1 MKTNVY
7 ESAVLINAA
16 LEDEQ
21 IEAIVTRIKDTIIN
35 NGGTIREVENWGRK
49 RLAYMVKKSKI
60 GYYAIFRFDAPPALI
75 SKLERFYTLDDNVLR
90 FLSIIL
96 DEDAI
101 EHLEKHKNSSIIE
114 NDNLLVKEP
123 LMDVED
129 QIIEEI
135 TEIVEDSKD
144 SE

>member
-21 IEAIVTRIKDTIIN
+21 IEAIITRIKDTIIN
-35 NGGTIREVENWGRK
+35 SGGTIREVENWGRK

-75 SKLERFYTLDDNVLR
+75 SKLERLYTLEDNVLR
-90 FLSIIL
+90 FLTIAL

-101 EHLEKHKNSSIIE
+101 EHLEKHKDIPVVE
-114 NDNLLVKEP
+114 NDNLLLKES
-123 LMDVED
+123 LLDVDD
-129 QIIEEI
+129 QTIEEI
-135 TEIVEDSKD
+135 PEIDDDLKD